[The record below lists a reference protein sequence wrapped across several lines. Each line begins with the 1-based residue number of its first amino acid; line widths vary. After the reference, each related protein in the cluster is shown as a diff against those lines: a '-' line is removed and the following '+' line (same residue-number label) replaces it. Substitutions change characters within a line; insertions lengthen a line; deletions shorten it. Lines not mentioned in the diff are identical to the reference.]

1 MKFST
6 NEFKNGMKILIE
18 GEPCS
23 IISSE
28 FHKPGKG
35 QAVVR
40 TKLFNLKTERVW
52 ERTFKSGESVDAAD
66 ILESDYQYLYK
77 DGENFIFMNQDD
89 FNQIE
94 ISKEKLLGNDVWL
107 NGEEVCKIL
116 FWNNEPLKIEPPNF
130 VEKQIMSTEPGLK
143 GDTVS
148 NTLKPALISSG
159 KEVQV
164 PLFIEEGDLI
174 KIDTRNGTYVGK
186 ASKK

>member
-1 MKFST
+1 
-6 NEFKNGMKILIE
+6 
-18 GEPCS
+18 
-23 IISSE
+23 
-28 FHKPGKG
+28 
-35 QAVVR
+35 
-40 TKLFNLKTERVW
+40 
-52 ERTFKSGESVDAAD
+52 
-66 ILESDYQYLYK
+66 
-77 DGENFIFMNQDD
+77 MNQDN

-130 VEKQIMSTEPGLK
+130 VEKQIVSTEPGLK